1 MIESISG
8 FLNTALVVA
17 LGVIGWIIK
26 RVIERL
32 DLGEKRM
39 TKIEVELAAQK
50 ERDIAVENRIGK
62 VETAIQEMHNKLDRM
77 MEILVRKQTMKK
89 KKPGLYENMRKRKAL
104 GISRSKKDSTVSDK
118 AYAAMERDFKNKRN
132 A

>member
-32 DLGEKRM
+32 DVGDKRL
-39 TKIEVELAAQK
+39 TKIEVELAAQR
-50 ERDIAVENRIGK
+50 ERDAAVESRIGK
-62 VETAIQEMHNKLDRM
+62 VETAINEMHNKIDRM
-77 MEILVRKQTMKK
+77 MEILIKK
-89 KKPGLYENMRKRKAL
+89 
-104 GISRSKKDSTVSDK
+104 
-118 AYAAMERDFKNKRN
+118 
-132 A
+132 

>member
-1 MIESISG
+1 MIESLSS

-26 RVIERL
+26 RMIERL

-50 ERDIAVENRIGK
+50 ERDIAVEARIAK
-62 VETAIQEMHNKLDRM
+62 VEDALKEVHTKLDRM
-77 MEILVRKQTMKK
+77 MEVLI
-89 KKPGLYENMRKRKAL
+89 KR
-104 GISRSKKDSTVSDK
+104 
-118 AYAAMERDFKNKRN
+118 
-132 A
+132 

>member
-50 ERDIAVENRIGK
+50 ERDRAVEARIAK
-62 VETAIQEMHNKLDRM
+62 VEEALKEVHNKLDRM
-77 MEILVRKQTMKK
+77 MEVLI
-89 KKPGLYENMRKRKAL
+89 KR
-104 GISRSKKDSTVSDK
+104 
-118 AYAAMERDFKNKRN
+118 
-132 A
+132 

>member
-1 MIESISG
+1 MIDSLSG

-77 MEILVRKQTMKK
+77 MEILVRK
-89 KKPGLYENMRKRKAL
+89 
-104 GISRSKKDSTVSDK
+104 
-118 AYAAMERDFKNKRN
+118 
-132 A
+132 

>member
-39 TKIEVELAAQK
+39 TKIEVELAAQR
-50 ERDIAVENRIGK
+50 ERDKAVEARIAK
-62 VETAIQEMHNKLDRM
+62 VEEALKEVHTKLDRM
-77 MEILVRKQTMKK
+77 MEVLVQR
-89 KKPGLYENMRKRKAL
+89 
-104 GISRSKKDSTVSDK
+104 
-118 AYAAMERDFKNKRN
+118 
-132 A
+132 